1 VAEDDLT
8 RGSVVT
14 RSAPD
19 ARRRGRKRRLTAAAC
34 LAVAFSLPLP
44 VTAHAAPKPTVA
56 EEKKKLD
63 KLNERAD
70 AAVEKY
76 NQAMEDLKALRKKLD
91 AAKKAVAAEEKDFE
105 QRRQQIAEVAATAYK
120 NSDTDGLAGLV
131 GSGDPQAILDQQAIL
146 SHLSQNHDTELAA
159 YVASVQ
165 RLKRQKDQLQSTYD
179 DLSAKLKA
187 AKAKKVEVEKLI
199 SQTRKLL
206 NKLGEKENG
215 GSGGT
220 GGTYTGP
227 ASGSARAALNFAYAQ
242 LGKPYVYGAAGPNAY
257 DCSGLTMRSWGAAGV
272 NITRTTNSQWAA
284 TKRVSQSDLQPGDLV
299 FFNSLGHVGMY
310 VGGGKIIHA
319 PHTGTVVKIVPLSS
333 MPGYYGAGRP

>member
-1 VAEDDLT
+1 MAEDDLT

-19 ARRRGRKRRLTAAAC
+19 TRRRGRKRRLTAAAC

-44 VTAHAAPKPTVA
+44 MTAHAAPKPTEA
-56 EEKKKLD
+56 ETKKKIE
-63 KLNERAD
+63 KLNEKSD
-70 AAVEKY
+70 AAVERY
-76 NQAMEDLKALRKKLD
+76 NQATERLKAAKKKLD
-91 AAKKAVAAEEKDFE
+91 AARKASKAEEQAFE
-105 QRRQQIAEVAATAYK
+105 KERQHIAELAATAYK
-120 NSDTDGLAGLV
+120 NSDTDGLAGFV
-131 GSGDPQAILDQQAIL
+131 GSKDPQAILDQSSIL
-146 SHLSQNHDTELAA
+146 THLSQNRDAELAQ
-159 YVASVQ
+159 YVAAVQ
-165 RLKRQKDQLQSTYD
+165 RLKREQEQAQQAYD
-179 DLSAKLKA
+179 DYTSKTKDARKEKQNVDKQLAQQKKILAKFGVKND
-187 AKAKKVEVEKLI
+187 KP
-199 SQTRKLL
+199 
-206 NKLGEKENG
+206 
-215 GSGGT
+215 GT
-220 GGTYTGP
+220 GAGGTYTGP

-242 LGKPYVYGAAGPNAY
+242 LGKPYVYGAAGPNSY

-284 TKRVSQSDLQPGDLV
+284 TKRVSQSDLQAGDLV